1 MTLASLASASA
12 QSFSLT
18 VQPNTIPAVTQGQA
32 YSQQLTAV
40 GGNAPYSFAITA
52 GALPAGVTMDS
63 AGLISGTSN
72 TSGSYSFTVT
82 TTDATTPTGNTGF
95 RSYTLSIGAAGGL
108 TINPSS
114 LPNGFVGTA
123 YNQTVTASGGSGGYV
138 YSISAGALPNGL
150 SFNTGTGAITGTPT
164 TIGPFSFTVSAIDS
178 DSNTGSRAYT
188 VNINNL
194 TVNPVTL
201 PNGAVSSA
209 YSQNVTASGGTGSG
223 QIFTLS
229 AGALPSGLSLSSGGA
244 ITGTPSAAGPYT
256 FTVHVVDSGGS
267 TGSRAY
273 TVNIGG
279 NILAVTPAMQPGGT
293 VGVGYSQNFG
303 ATGGTGSYTFARTS
317 GALPTGLSLTAGGTL
332 SGTPSTSG
340 TFNFDVTAT
349 DTNFNTGTRSYSIT
363 INLAPLTITPA
374 SLPAGTT
381 GTVYNATLT
390 GNGGTAP
397 YNFSVI
403 SGALPTG
410 LTLGGGGGITGT
422 PTVAGSYS
430 FTAQVT
436 DATPNTGTRAYTI
449 NIGSS
454 ILTVNPATLPNGTQ
468 GTAYNQTVTGSGGTG
483 PYTFALLSGAF
494 PAGVTMNG
502 AGVISGTPAANGA
515 FIFTIGATDSVG
527 NTGSRLYNVNFGSTS
542 LTVNPATVPAGTL
555 GAPYSQTVTA
565 TGGTGGPYT
574 FTLASG
580 ALPAGLTLSSAGVI
594 SGTPTA
600 GGAASFTVRAVDALG
615 NVGSRALTINIGTV
629 TLTVNPATLPGS
641 ITGQPY
647 SHTVTAT
654 GGTAPYTFVISA
666 GALPPGLTLNAVT
679 GVISGTPTSGG
690 GATFTVQA
698 TDVNGNTGSR
708 AYTFTSRPDP
718 ALDPDV
724 QGLITAQVASAQRF
738 AVAQND
744 NVSRHLETLHDQFKP
759 CSVDFGAMPQLQAPV
774 VSKDPWGPAYVTPPP
789 GYGAPNYGAPNYGAP
804 GRAPGSPDCALD
816 WASSMAV
823 WTAGSFQFGNMT
835 PNGLTD
841 ANKFMS
847 SGLTAGVDIRMTD
860 KLIVGAALGFG
871 ADRTDVGSN
880 GSRSDGTSFSG
891 TLYAS
896 LRLFQ
901 PLFVDANVG
910 YGLLNYNN
918 NRWVTDDSTMVSGK
932 RTGAYWFGGVT
943 ASLELGRDAVK
954 FAPYARADFISA
966 TLGDYSEQGSSAEL
980 LSYNKMS
987 FNATSGSVGLRGSI
1001 DIPTDFGMLTPNARL
1016 EYRQTMQSAYDQ
1028 SLYYTDLGSGSAST
1042 LSTPA
1047 GTYGSTTGTLGVRL
1061 RASGGLSVELEYGL
1075 TRGTNS
1081 LQAQSLRAALRVPF

>member
-1 MTLASLASASA
+1 
-12 QSFSLT
+12 
-18 VQPNTIPAVTQGQA
+18 
-32 YSQQLTAV
+32 
-40 GGNAPYSFAITA
+40 
-52 GALPAGVTMDS
+52 
-63 AGLISGTSN
+63 
-72 TSGSYSFTVT
+72 
-82 TTDATTPTGNTGF
+82 
-95 RSYTLSIGAAGGL
+95 
-108 TINPSS
+108 
-114 LPNGFVGTA
+114 
-123 YNQTVTASGGSGGYV
+123 
-138 YSISAGALPNGL
+138 
-150 SFNTGTGAITGTPT
+150 
-164 TIGPFSFTVSAIDS
+164 
-178 DSNTGSRAYT
+178 
-188 VNINNL
+188 
-194 TVNPVTL
+194 
-201 PNGAVSSA
+201 
-209 YSQNVTASGGTGSG
+209 
-223 QIFTLS
+223 
-229 AGALPSGLSLSSGGA
+229 
-244 ITGTPSAAGPYT
+244 
-256 FTVHVVDSGGS
+256 
-267 TGSRAY
+267 
-273 TVNIGG
+273 
-279 NILAVTPAMQPGGT
+279 
-293 VGVGYSQNFG
+293 
-303 ATGGTGSYTFARTS
+303 
-317 GALPTGLSLTAGGTL
+317 
-332 SGTPSTSG
+332 
-340 TFNFDVTAT
+340 
-349 DTNFNTGTRSYSIT
+349 
-363 INLAPLTITPA
+363 
-374 SLPAGTT
+374 
-381 GTVYNATLT
+381 
-390 GNGGTAP
+390 
-397 YNFSVI
+397 
-403 SGALPTG
+403 
-410 LTLGGGGGITGT
+410 
-422 PTVAGSYS
+422 
-430 FTAQVT
+430 
-436 DATPNTGTRAYTI
+436 
-449 NIGSS
+449 
-454 ILTVNPATLPNGTQ
+454 
-468 GTAYNQTVTGSGGTG
+468 
-483 PYTFALLSGAF
+483 
-494 PAGVTMNG
+494 
-502 AGVISGTPAANGA
+502 
-515 FIFTIGATDSVG
+515 
-527 NTGSRLYNVNFGSTS
+527 
-542 LTVNPATVPAGTL
+542 
-555 GAPYSQTVTA
+555 
-565 TGGTGGPYT
+565 
-574 FTLASG
+574 
-580 ALPAGLTLSSAGVI
+580 LPAGLTLSTAGVI

-918 NRWVTDDSTMVSGK
+918 NRWVIDDSTMVSGK
-932 RTGAYWFGGVT
+932 RTGSYWFGGVT

-1016 EYRQTMQSAYDQ
+1016 EYRQTMQTAYDQ

-1042 LSTPA
+1042 FSTPA

-1075 TRGTNS
+1075 TRGTNA